1 MLGGLLLFKG
11 TQVLKDLLRLMHY
24 AVLQAVMPEKFHQM
38 FAVWA
43 AQYVLC
49 AIGTNVP
56 FLHSRKVPI
65 KLAIEVLPVPLAKR
79 HSHAKINDTAHLG
92 LRAILQNPR
101 DVFFCIINERE
112 YGAKP
117 YHCRDSGIS

>member
-1 MLGGLLLFKG
+1 MLGGLLLFKR
-11 TQVLKDLLRLMHY
+11 TQVLKNLLRLMHY
-24 AVLQAVMPEKFHQM
+24 AVLQAVMPEKFHQV

-65 KLAIEVLPVPLAKR
+65 KLAIEVLPVSMAKS
-79 HSHAKINDTAHLG
+79 HSHAKVDDAAHSG
-92 LRAILQNPR
+92 HGAVFQDSRNIL
-101 DVFFCIINERE
+101 FCVIDEW
-112 YGAKP
+112 
-117 YHCRDSGIS
+117 